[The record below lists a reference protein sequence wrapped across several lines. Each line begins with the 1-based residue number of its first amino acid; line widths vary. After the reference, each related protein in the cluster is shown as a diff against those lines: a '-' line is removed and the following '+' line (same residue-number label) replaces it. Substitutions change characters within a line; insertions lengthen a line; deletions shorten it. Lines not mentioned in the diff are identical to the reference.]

1 MKESGLW
8 ATTRENLSPHGKLV
22 RIETATSLGVPD
34 VAYVL
39 TRPKPGSIAATG
51 WIELKKLDAYP
62 VKPSTPI
69 TIARDKLTKDQ
80 VDFARDW
87 ETAGGRAYMLLRAPP
102 WYLLFDAAGIRGVW
116 ERSVTAADGPAV
128 AKAAGMGRFPTGA
141 ILRVLAP

>member
-8 ATTRENLSPHGKLV
+8 ATTRENLSPFGKLV
-22 RIETATSLGVPD
+22 RIETATALGVPD
-34 VAYVL
+34 VAYAL
-39 TRPKPGSIAATG
+39 RRPKPGSIAAVG

-62 VKPSTPI
+62 VKPSTAI
-69 TIARDKLTKDQ
+69 VLDKLTKDQ

-87 ETAGGRAYMLLRAPP
+87 EAAGGRAFMLLRAPP

-116 ERSVTAADGPAV
+116 MRSVTSADGPAV

-141 ILRVLAP
+141 ILKVLAP